1 MLLLPLDL
9 MFTAHR
15 LNTAGRLSGSSTNE
29 TDVMNVTFITVI

>member
-15 LNTAGRLSGSSTNE
+15 LNTAGRLSGSSTMKQ
-29 TDVMNVTFITVI
+29 TITFRYEV